1 MNDQGYIIDNEGD
14 IAQITVTGRA
24 ASLGWAGKV
33 FSTAASNPNS
43 GWLLKGGL
51 GSIHHKVHFDYTEN
65 RIGPLEDDRVKG
77 YDRMRWGRRGAGW
90 GGQPMSSD
98 QRINAFAGLS
108 TGVAQTHS
116 LRSINFDTLEPNEA
130 RLVEG
135 WVGLE
140 AGWVFHLYKRAQK
153 EYWY

>member
-1 MNDQGYIIDNEGD
+1 M
-14 IAQITVTGRA
+14 
-24 ASLGWAGKV
+24 
-33 FSTAASNPNS
+33 
-43 GWLLKGGL
+43 
-51 GSIHHKVHFDYTEN
+51 HFDYTEN

-77 YDRMRWGRRGAGW
+77 YDRMRWGAYAELWFGYW
-90 GGQPMSSD
+90 LMSSD
-98 QRINAFAGLS
+98 QRINAFVGLS

-130 RLVEG
+130 RLLEG

-140 AGWVFHLYKRAQK
+140 AGWVFHIYKRAQK